1 MKPWIKRTLVALFG
15 ASVIVGGLSACSS
28 GAHRHGPMGAEKI
41 AEVRGKV
48 VDRVSRKLDLD
59 DAQKQKLQ
67 VLADK
72 VQAQRAAVVGKAADP
87 RAEVQALVAGDRFDR
102 TRAQG
107 LLDEKTR
114 AVQATSPEVIDALAD
129 FYDSLRAEQQQKV
142 RDWMQ
147 KRRTG
152 WMARS

>member
-1 MKPWIKRTLVALFG
+1 
-15 ASVIVGGLSACSS
+15 
-28 GAHRHGPMGAEKI
+28 MGAEKI

>member
-1 MKPWIKRTLVALFG
+1 MKPWIKKLLVGFFG
-15 ASVIVGGLSACSS
+15 ASVLVGGLAGCSG
-28 GAHRHGPMGAEKI
+28 GAHRHTMTSPEKI

-48 VDRVSRKLDLD
+48 IDRVSRKLELD
-59 DAQKQKLQ
+59 EAQEQKLA

-72 VQAQRAAVVGKAADP
+72 IQAQRTAVMGATTDP
-87 RAEVQALVAGDRFDR
+87 RAEVQALVAGNRFDR
-102 TRAQG
+102 ARAQG

-114 AVQATSPEVIDALAD
+114 AVQTTSPEVIAALAD
-129 FYDSLRAEQQQKV
+129 FYDSLHAEQQQKV

-147 KRRTG
+147 KRRAG